1 MYTHL
6 QMNSNNSCAVVS
18 LLCYFFVRILVIK
31 QNHKKSSATANWI
44 ASAVFIIGKE
54 AGN

>member
-1 MYTHL
+1 
-6 QMNSNNSCAVVS
+6 MNSNNSCAVVS

-31 QNHKKSSATANWI
+31 QTHKKSSATANWI
-44 ASAVFIIGKE
+44 ASAVFIIGQE